1 MAKSASSQKKS
12 QGYIVNLVLI
22 VICIIWL
29 VPILGI
35 LITSFR
41 PSEDIFRTGW
51 WTVFPHRTEVEVA
64 RIKLDLELEALEG
77 DITIT
82 PEIAI
87 IEGRTPDGEVVA
99 YDGAPLD
106 GITATFAE
114 FQEGIT
120 LDDGRTLLWQ
130 GNRRSRELRIFDR
143 QWVGFNTNLTIKN
156 YQDVMTGKT
165 ITYTDAEGRT
175 ITRTGNNLGGAF
187 LNSLAVTI
195 PGTIIPILIA
205 AFAAFG
211 FAWLNFPGRNIL
223 FTVIVGLLVVP
234 LQIALVPILK
244 DYVRMGLNGTF
255 LGIWLAH
262 SGFGLPLATYLLFNY
277 ISTIPRELLE
287 SAYIDGASNFTIF
300 VRLILPLSVP
310 ALASFAIFQFL
321 WLWNDY
327 LVALIFLGERNK
339 TVTIAVAQLVG
350 EKGQD
355 WHLMTS
361 AAFIS
366 MILPLIVFLGLQRFF
381 VRGMM
386 AGSVKG

>member
-1 MAKSASSQKKS
+1 MAKSAKSHKKS
-12 QGYIVNLVLI
+12 QNFWVNFILVLVCVLWMI
-22 VICIIWL
+22 PII
-29 VPILGI
+29 GI

-41 PSEDIFRTGW
+41 QSQDIFRSGW
-51 WTVFPHRTEVEVA
+51 WTVLPHKEEVEID
-64 RIKLDLELEALEG
+64 RIQIDDDVDVDG
-77 DITIT
+77 PITI
-82 PEIAI
+82 
-87 IEGRTPDGEVVA
+87 EGV
-99 YDGAPLD
+99 
-106 GITATFAE
+106 TATFE
-114 FQEGIT
+114 EWREGIE
-120 LDDGRTLLWQ
+120 LEDGKVIQWYGNKRT
-130 GNRRSRELRIFDR
+130 REAAVYDT
-143 QWVGFNTNLTIKN
+143 QWVGFATDLTLKN
-156 YQDVMTGKT
+156 YRDVIGGKT
-165 ITYTDAEGRT
+165 IKYKDGQGNT

-187 LNSLAVTI
+187 LNSLAVAI

-223 FTVIVGLLVVP
+223 FTIIVALLVVP
-234 LQIALVPILK
+234 LQIALVPVLQ
-244 DYVRMGLNGTF
+244 DYVKLELNGTF

-262 SGFGLPLATYLLFNY
+262 AGFGLPLATYLLFNY
-277 ISTIPRELLE
+277 ISTLPRELLE

-327 LVALIFLGERNK
+327 LVALVFLGEKNK
-339 TVTIAVAQLVG
+339 TVTIAVAELVG

-361 AAFIS
+361 AAFVS
-366 MILPLIVFLGLQRFF
+366 MILPLIVFLALQRYF
-381 VRGMM
+381 VRGLM

>member
-1 MAKSASSQKKS
+1 MAKNGKSKRKAS
-12 QGYIVNLVLI
+12 GLVPNLILI
-22 VICIIWL
+22 IICIAWV

-41 PSEDIFRTGW
+41 QSEAIFKSGW
-51 WTVFPHRTEVEVA
+51 WQVFPHKENVEIGRYIIPDSV
-64 RIKLDLELEALEG
+64 DVDG
-77 DITIT
+77 PITI
-82 PEIAI
+82 
-87 IEGRTPDGEVVA
+87 EGKTD
-99 YDGAPLD
+99 
-106 GITATFAE
+106 TFE
-114 FQEGIT
+114 EWRQGIT
-120 LDDGRTLLWQ
+120 LDDGRLYTWY
-130 GNRRSRELRIFDR
+130 GNKRTRTVVISDEK
-143 QWVGFNTNLTIKN
+143 WVGFSTDLTLKN
-156 YQDVMTGKT
+156 YQDVIGGKT
-165 ITYTDAEGRT
+165 ISYKDAQGNT

-187 LNSLAVTI
+187 LNSLAVSI

-223 FTVIVGLLVVP
+223 FTIIVALLVVP
-234 LQIALVPILK
+234 LQIALVPILQ
-244 DYVRMGLNGTF
+244 DYVALNLNGTF

-262 SGFGLPLATYLLFNY
+262 TGFGLPLATYLLFNY
-277 ISTIPRELLE
+277 ISTLPRELLE
-287 SAYIDGASNFTIF
+287 SAFIDGASNFTIF
-300 VRLILPLSVP
+300 VKLILPLSIP

-327 LVALIFLGERNK
+327 LVALIFLGDKNQ

-361 AAFIS
+361 AAFVS
-366 MILPLIVFLGLQRFF
+366 MILPLIVFLGLQKFF
-381 VRGMM
+381 VRGLL

>member
-1 MAKSASSQKKS
+1 MAKSAKSQKKS
-12 QGYIVNLVLI
+12 QNFIVNFVLI
-22 VICIIWL
+22 IICIVWL
-29 VPILGI
+29 VPIVGI

-51 WTVFPHRTEVEVA
+51 WTVFPHRTEQEVG
-64 RIKLDLELEALEG
+64 RIKINPDVDLDG
-77 DITIT
+77 DITIGAPT
-82 PEIAI
+82 ATF
-87 IEGRTPDGEVVA
+87 EGRTPEGEVVPF
-99 YDGAPLD
+99 DDDPIEGV
-106 GITATFAE
+106 TATFE
-114 FQEGIT
+114 VFREGVT
-120 LDDGRTLLWQ
+120 LDDGRTLVWS
-130 GNRRSRELRIFDR
+130 GNRRSRELRINDS
-143 QWVGFNTNLTIKN
+143 QWVGFDTNLTLKN
-156 YQDVMTGKT
+156 YQDVITGKT
-165 ITYTDAEGRT
+165 ITYRDAEGRT

-187 LNSLAVTI
+187 LNSLAVSI

-211 FAWLNFPGRNIL
+211 FAWLNFPGRNIF
-223 FTVIVGLLVVP
+223 FTIIVALLVVP
-234 LQIALVPILK
+234 LQIALVPILQ
-244 DYVRMGLNGTF
+244 DYVKIGLNGTF

-262 SGFGLPLATYLLFNY
+262 AGFGLPLATYLLFNY
-277 ISTIPRELLE
+277 ISTLPREILE
-287 SAYIDGASNFTIF
+287 SAFIDGASNFTIF
-300 VRLILPLSVP
+300 MNLILPLSVP

-366 MILPLIVFLGLQRFF
+366 MILPLVVFLALQRYF

-386 AGSVKG
+386 AGSIKG